1 MPIRQLRLPVLA
13 VALILWLALAA
24 CSTEDS
30 IPAQSPTSA
39 PTVAPSAT
47 SAPPAASGVQL
58 SPTPAVA
65 PEATIMPA
73 PTAAP
78 PVAATATPA
87 PDPRLA
93 ALAGV
98 QGIVDP
104 TNLGWPRE
112 VEGLNG
118 RISILARPERII
130 TASVGHDEM
139 VLAIVPTDRLVAV
152 GGATKSETFSN
163 VAFLVQDK
171 AEITRDPETIIAQ
184 SPDVIVTSPFFSA
197 DGIDALT
204 RVGIPVVQTALSH
217 DPEVRIDS
225 ILLVGYILGE
235 VERAI
240 EFADEV
246 RSRYDATVSVTSAQS
261 TRPRALSLARYSDKL
276 WVAGNNSTEGAIIEA
291 AGGVNAAAE
300 AGIESNQITSLEGVI
315 AMNPDIII
323 IPQPVE
329 FGAEDVRRDLLE
341 NEALAEIPAIKNGN
355 VYVVDGKYFTTL
367 SHWNIRG
374 VEDLAAILWPDTF
387 ADMQADSFSLPE

>member
-1 MPIRQLRLPVLA
+1 MLTRMFRLPVLIL
-13 VALILWLALAA
+13 ALILGVALAA
-24 CSTEDS
+24 CSAEDS
-30 IPAQSPTSA
+30 IATQS
-39 PTVAPSAT
+39 
-47 SAPPAASGVQL
+47 
-58 SPTPAVA
+58 
-65 PEATIMPA
+65 
-73 PTAAP
+73 
-78 PVAATATPA
+78 PA
-87 PDPRLA
+87 PDPRLV

-118 RISILARPERII
+118 RVSIPARPERII

-139 VLAIVPTDRLVAV
+139 VLAIVPSDRLVAV

-163 VAFLVQDK
+163 VASLVQDK

-184 SPDVIVTSPFFSA
+184 MPDVIVTSPFFSA

-217 DPEVRIDS
+217 DPEARIDS

-246 RSRYDATVSVTSAQS
+246 RSRYDATVSVTGAQS
-261 TRPRALSLARYSDKL
+261 TRPRVLSLARYSDEL
-276 WVAGNNSTEGAIIEA
+276 WVAGNNSTEGTIIEA
-291 AGGVNAAAE
+291 AGGANAAAE

-315 AMNPDIII
+315 AMNPEIII

-329 FGAEDVRRDLLE
+329 SGAEDVRQDLLE
-341 NEALAEIPAIKNGN
+341 NEALAEIPAIKDVN
-355 VYVVDGKYFTTL
+355 VYVVEGKYFTTL

-374 VEDLAAILWPDTF
+374 VEELAVILWPDVF
-387 ADMQADSFSLPE
+387 ADMQAAPFSLPE